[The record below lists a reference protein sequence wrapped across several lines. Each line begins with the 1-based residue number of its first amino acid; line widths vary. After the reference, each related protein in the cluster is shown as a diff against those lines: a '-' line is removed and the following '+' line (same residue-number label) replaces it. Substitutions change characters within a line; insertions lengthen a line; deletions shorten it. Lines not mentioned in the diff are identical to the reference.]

1 MVSIAALS
9 VTEITPSFFT
19 GVGVGSFLPGS
30 AGVGST
36 VFFTSVRI
44 TVPPSFAAGIVT
56 ATVLSLPT
64 VYVAPLYKS
73 FTSVPAAKLTGTFTS
88 FAVSLIFI
96 PTYKVVPP

>member
-1 MVSIAALS
+1 MVLIAALS

-36 VFFTSVRI
+36 VFFTSVRM

-73 FTSVPAAKLTGTFTS
+73 FTSVPAAKLTGTLTS
-88 FAVSLIFI
+88 LR
-96 PTYKVVPP
+96 YH

>member
-1 MVSIAALS
+1 MSFCCLPAVFLS
-9 VTEITPSFFT
+9 RVIDVAETFS
-19 GVGVGSFLPGS
+19 GVGSVLPE
-30 AGVGST
+30 ST
-36 VFFTSVRI
+36 VFFTSARI

-88 FAVSLIFI
+88 LRY
-96 PTYKVVPP
+96 P